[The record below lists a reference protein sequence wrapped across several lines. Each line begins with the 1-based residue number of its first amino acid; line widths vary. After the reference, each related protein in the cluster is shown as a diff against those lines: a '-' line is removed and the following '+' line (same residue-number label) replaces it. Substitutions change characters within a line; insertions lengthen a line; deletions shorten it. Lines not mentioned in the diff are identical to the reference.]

1 MLLYKDEEFIKSNFG
16 LVHACCKRFA
26 HRGVEYDDLFQA
38 GCMGLIK
45 AARDFDESRG
55 FAFSTYAVPVI
66 LGEIKRIFRDTGAI
80 KVSRSLKELSLKVT
94 AVKEKYEM
102 ENGEPIT
109 ACKIAELLGVTPDEV
124 NEAMNAARPVMSLTY
139 DEDGEAREYDLPVGC
154 GEEDMYNKIYVS
166 EILSGLSAKD
176 RKILILRHFVGLTQ
190 SEVAAKLGLTQV
202 QISRKERKIIEKIN
216 KTYKTS

>member
-16 LVHACCKRFA
+16 LVHACCKRFTN
-26 HRGVEYDDLFQA
+26 RGAEYDDLFQA

-66 LGEIKRIFRDTGAI
+66 LGEIKRIFRDTGSI

-94 AVKEKYEM
+94 AVKEKYEK
-102 ENGEPIT
+102 ENGEPLT
-109 ACKIAELLGVTPDEV
+109 PNKIAELLCVTSEEV
-124 NEAMNAARPVMSLTY
+124 SEAINAARPVMSLTY
-139 DEDGEAREYDLPVGC
+139 DEDGETCEYDLPAGR

-166 EILSGLSAKD
+166 EILSRLSAEE

-190 SEVAAKLGLTQV
+190 NEVAEKLDMTQV

-216 KTYKTS
+216 ESYKTS

>member
-16 LVHACCKRFA
+16 LVHACCKRFIG
-26 HRGVEYDDLFQA
+26 RGIDYDDLFQS
-38 GCMGLIK
+38 GCIGLVK

-80 KVSRSLKELSLKVT
+80 KVSRSLKELSLKT
-94 AVKEKYEM
+94 AAVSEKYEK

-109 ACKIAELLGVTPDEV
+109 VNKAAEILGVTVEDI
-124 NEAMNAARPVMSLTY
+124 NEALNSAKPVLSLTY
-139 DEDGEAREYDLPVGC
+139 NEEGENKEYDLIGG
-154 GEEDMYNKIYVS
+154 GEDDIYNKVYVS
-166 EILSGLSAKD
+166 EILSNLPVLD
-176 RKILILRHFVGLTQ
+176 RQIIILRHFVGLTQ
-190 SEVAAKLGLTQV
+190 NEVAAKLGLTQV

-216 KTYKTS
+216 EFYKS

>member
-1 MLLYKDEEFIKSNFG
+1 MLLYKDEEFIKGNFG
-16 LVHACCKRFA
+16 LVHACCKRFTG
-26 HRGVEYDDLFQA
+26 RGVEYDDLFQA

-80 KVSRSLKELSLKVT
+80 KVSRSIKELSLKVT
-94 AVKEKYEM
+94 AVREKYEK
-102 ENGEPIT
+102 ENGEPVT
-109 ACKIAELLGVTPDEV
+109 VNKIADILGVTADDV
-124 NEAMNAARPVMSLTY
+124 TEAMNAARPVKSLTY
-139 DEDGEAREYDLPVGC
+139 DEDGETREFDLPVGR
-154 GEEDMYNKIYVS
+154 GEEEMYNKIYVS
-166 EILSGLSAKD
+166 EILSGLSADD
-176 RKILILRHFVGLTQ
+176 RRILILRHFVGLTQ
-190 SEVAAKLGLTQV
+190 NEVAAKLNMTQV